1 MAGEGRR
8 YRMMALIVAS
18 VDVQADSAEEA
29 DALLS
34 HVSPADYELL
44 EWIDTSLTI
53 ETKPGSDEFVTV
65 SDWTQPDLWADL
77 ASERKGGGDGG

>member
-1 MAGEGRR
+1 MAGDGRR

-44 EWIDTSLTI
+44 EWVDTSLTV
-53 ETKPGSDEFVTV
+53 ETHPRSDEFVTV

-77 ASERKGGGDGG
+77 AYEGSGGDGG